1 MNKIDIMA
9 QSILDKALKQH
20 LASFDKVISDAFFE
34 HFGIRLKDVKDTEN
48 ITIDTFPM
56 EHLETYRYR
65 NEVFLRHDTMPIF
78 SFEVKGD
85 VAEVVVTS
93 KYEKV

>member
-1 MNKIDIMA
+1 MNKIDIMER
-9 QSILDKALKQH
+9 SILDKAIKQH
-20 LASFDKVISDAFFE
+20 VASFDKVISDAFFE
-34 HFGIRLKDVKDTEN
+34 HFGIQLKDVKDTEN

-65 NEVFLRHDTMPIF
+65 NEVFLRHDTLPIF
-78 SFEVKGD
+78 SFETKGD
-85 VAEVVVTS
+85 VTEVVATN